1 MARRQTRLPRQ
12 QSPIAIERAY
22 FGALQPIV
30 TMMTA
35 EVSALIADLESV
47 MADTRSEPDIKRSD
61 APSAEQARIERAKRR
76 AAELVDSYAR
86 RVEASLRPRELA
98 AVAAKFGKR
107 TSEFQKAQLARQ
119 VRAAA
124 SVDLNKIALVE
135 KGIKSSVDG
144 WIAENVTL
152 IKTMPP
158 VYFDDVKE
166 QVLGAIERGTRH
178 EVLARQMVERY
189 QIPQNRAALI
199 ARDQVGKLYG
209 NLNGQRQ
216 QNLGVTRYVWRTVRD
231 NRVRDDHEL
240 RDGESFGWD
249 SPPDDGN
256 PGEPINCRC
265 YAEPDLSDLSALLD
279 S

>member
-1 MARRQTRLPRQ
+1 VARRQTRLPRQ

-35 EVSALIADLESV
+35 RVSALIADLESV
-47 MADTRSEPDIKRSD
+47 MADARSD

-76 AAELVDSYAR
+76 AAELVDKYAR

-98 AVAAKFGKR
+98 AVAAQFGKR

-240 RDGESFGWD
+240 RDGEAFSWD
-249 SPPDDGN
+249 SPPEDGN

>member
-30 TMMTA
+30 WGMTA

-47 MADTRSEPDIKRSD
+47 MADARSD
-61 APSAEQARIERAKRR
+61 APNAEQARIERAKRR

-240 RDGESFGWD
+240 RDGEAFGWD
-249 SPPDDGN
+249 SPPEDGN